1 LLRCPDLPPRPVRC
15 QKGCFTTKRRYIW
28 ICSFEATAPLEG
40 QIMNS
45 IASQVDTIAD
55 VPLDHLVFDPLN
67 PRFAGLDLQGDFNL
81 VDRMTE
87 DENVQELMGSIGE
100 QGYFAGEPLLVAR
113 TNVNAPASR
122 ENPLIVVEGN
132 RRLAAL
138 KLLSGQIASSKASVT
153 ALRENATFKP
163 TSVACIIFDERKQ
176 ILRYLGYRHITGA
189 KRWEPLPK
197 ARYLKQLRDDF
208 FTGMSPDEQH
218 RRLAKEI
225 GSRPDYVAQMLT
237 GLHVYERCANQR
249 FFDLPGVTP
258 DSVEFSLL
266 TTALSYSA
274 IANYIG
280 LKSRTDV
287 EGRELDESK
296 CRDLFFWMYSP
307 KEDGFTILGESRKLK
322 YLAAVVTNSVA
333 IEDLRTTRDLD
344 RAFLMSEGPA
354 KALMAVLNAAHRQLK
369 NAYDLI
375 PQVSELDHGHEAMV
389 EKLYSLS
396 EDLSTIIRRRAR
408 RKETFE

>member
-1 LLRCPDLPPRPVRC
+1 
-15 QKGCFTTKRRYIW
+15 
-28 ICSFEATAPLEG
+28 
-40 QIMNS
+40 MNN
-45 IASQVDTIAD
+45 IVSQVDRIED
-55 VPLDHLVFDPLN
+55 VPLEHLIFDPLN
-67 PRFAGLDLQGDFNL
+67 PRFAGLDYDGDFNL

-87 DENVQELMGSIGE
+87 DENVQELMGSIGA

-113 TNVNAPASR
+113 TNMDAPVSQ

-138 KLLSGQIASSKASVT
+138 KLLAGLISSNKASVA
-153 ALRENATFKP
+153 ALRESAIVKP
-163 TSVACIIFDERKQ
+163 VSVACILFNERKE

-197 ARYLKQLRDDF
+197 ARYLKQLRDEF
-208 FTGMSPDEQH
+208 FGDLTADEQH

-225 GSRPDYVAQMLT
+225 GSRADYVAQMLT
-237 GLHVYERCANQR
+237 GLNVYERSANQR
-249 FFDLPGVTP
+249 FFDLAGVTAE
-258 DSVEFSLL
+258 SVEFSLL

-274 IANYIG
+274 IAEYIG
-280 LKSRTDV
+280 LRSRTDV
-287 EGRELDESK
+287 EGSDLQDSK

-333 IEDLRTTRDLD
+333 IEDLRATKDLD

-354 KALMAVLNAAHRQLK
+354 KALMAVLNAAHRQMK

-375 PQVSELDHGHEAMV
+375 PQVSELDHSHEAMV

-408 RKETFE
+408 RKESFE